1 MPAGRKALCSWISH
15 QMQLFCCAEEL
26 PGPLTE
32 LQTKLLN
39 VLDIVCIECYLHSDP
54 TAVRGRGI
62 VRRLRGRFLRR
73 RSTISVRPAR

>member
-1 MPAGRKALCSWISH
+1 MSPRMKILCSWISH
-15 QMQLFCCAEEL
+15 QMQLFSCTEEL
-26 PGPLTE
+26 LGPLTE

-39 VLDIVCIECYLHSDP
+39 VLDIVRIECYLRSDP
-54 TAVRGRGI
+54 TAARGRGI